1 MSKKIRKEVFNRII
15 FAKKLFKDG
24 ELSCNIEND
33 QMIFAKGLLLLH
45 DATDNALGAIAD
57 HIGVKLK
64 GNTYIL
70 KYFEIIKEADPQ
82 NRTLPYMT
90 QIRNLTTIRNNIK
103 HQGIFP
109 DIKSNA
115 HFPSTVYQL
124 ITDICQTYLKIDF
137 NSISLINLLSA
148 EILKKMMKQAEVSLK
163 KKKYREC
170 QINCRKTLYL
180 VFEKKFDI
188 RPFEKYKEDIQ
199 IKSALARAISRPYS
213 LAPEHAKN
221 KQYIKENV
229 KQPTDFIV
237 IDDNKMWRDLLGNGI
252 NLVDFSNVMLLTP
265 KVYFF
270 EEEKDWATKEDVDG
284 IKYNQENAEYCF
296 RKTIEILLIKQN
308 NIERE
313 KGFLARELKSTTIKN
328 KEINVLKKASLKVNV
343 VYKMKKNL
351 PYELRIMDEVRGLD
365 SKNKYYYI
373 LGSKEKDKGKDKG
386 KFVYFYGYVLKND
399 LNEYNLK

>member
-1 MSKKIRKEVFNRII
+1 MTSI
-15 FAKKLFKDG
+15 KKL
-24 ELSCNIEND
+24 S
-33 QMIFAKGLLLLH
+33 
-45 DATDNALGAIAD
+45 
-57 HIGVKLK
+57 
-64 GNTYIL
+64 
-70 KYFEIIKEADPQ
+70 
-82 NRTLPYMT
+82 
-90 QIRNLTTIRNNIK
+90 TIRNNIK
-103 HQGIFP
+103 HQGIFS
-109 DIKSNA
+109 DIKNSA
-115 HFPSTVYQL
+115 HFPSTVYEL

-148 EILKKMMKQAEVSLK
+148 RILKKMMEQAEVSLK
-163 KKKYREC
+163 EEKYREC

-180 VFEKKFDI
+180 VFEKQFDI
-188 RPFEKYKEDIQ
+188 RPFEKYEEDIQ
-199 IKSALARAISRPYS
+199 SKSSLTRALSRPHS

-237 IDDNKMWRDLLGNGI
+237 IDYNKMWLDLLGNGI

-265 KVYFF
+265 EVYFF

-296 RKTIEILLIKQN
+296 RKTIEILLIKQKN
-308 NIERE
+308 VERE
-313 KGFLARELKSTTIKN
+313 KRFLVRELKLTTIKN
-328 KEINVLKKASLKVNV
+328 KEINVLEKASLKANV
-343 VYKMKKNL
+343 VYKMKKYL

-373 LGSKEKDKGKDKG
+373 LGSKEKDKGKG